1 MNKTI
6 PTDKVLE
13 LKKKKKKSGK
23 GTIIC
28 NFGLYYSSLE
38 K

>member
-13 LKKKKKKSGK
+13 LKKKKKKVEREQLSA
-23 GTIIC
+23 TLVCII
-28 NFGLYYSSLE
+28 LV
-38 K
+38 

>member
-13 LKKKKKKSGK
+13 LKKKKKSGK

>member
-13 LKKKKKKSGK
+13 LKKKKKKWK
-23 GTIIC
+23 G
-28 NFGLYYSSLE
+28 NNYLQLWSVLF
-38 K
+38 